1 MRVRNNLGQLRRAC
15 VMVCLSAMAVLLA
28 GCLYPKEN
36 TQQNRGA
43 VNEAVRNVQAAV
55 DQYLEVT
62 GLLPIQNSTP
72 EVPKFE
78 KFKVDFTKLQAKEL
92 IGEIPSV
99 AFEKGGNF
107 YFIVIDEENNPTVK
121 LMDIVSMQ
129 KVNDIQNWVSL
140 HVQETGKLPNEAAA
154 VYPGFYEID
163 YKSLGNSAPILT
175 SVFSGQTL
183 RAVVDESGVVYL
195 DYGIDIM
202 QQLQKNSDTALLEEA
217 DDLRDLL
224 VASSPYVPVKAPVY
238 RYRNGEPVAV
248 RL

>member
-1 MRVRNNLGQLRRAC
+1 MKVRNSLRQLRHVY
-15 VMVCLSAMAVLLA
+15 VMLCLAAMVVLLA

-43 VNEAVRNVQAAV
+43 ANEAVRNVQAAV

-62 GLLPIQNSTP
+62 GLLPIHNSTP
-72 EVPKFE
+72 DVPKFE

-107 YFIVIDEENNPTVK
+107 YFIVIDEEINPTVK

-140 HVQETGKLPNEAAA
+140 HIQETGELPNQATA

-163 YKSLGNSAPILT
+163 YKVLGKSAPILT
-175 SVFSGQTL
+175 SIFSGQTL
-183 RAVVDESGVVYL
+183 RAVVDESGIVYL

-202 QQLQKNSDTALLEEA
+202 QQLQKNGDTALEEEG
-217 DDLRDLL
+217 DLRDLL
-224 VASSPYVPVKAPVY
+224 VASSSFVPVKAPSY
-238 RYRNGEPVAV
+238 RYRDGEPVAV
-248 RL
+248 RQ